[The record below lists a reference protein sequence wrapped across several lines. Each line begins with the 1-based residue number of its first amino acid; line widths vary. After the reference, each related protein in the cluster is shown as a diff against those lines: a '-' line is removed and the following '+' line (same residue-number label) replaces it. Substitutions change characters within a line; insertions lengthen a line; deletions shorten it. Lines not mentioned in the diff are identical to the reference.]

1 MGSIVMNEQQAK
13 MKQFLEEYL
22 KTFEAILKD
31 EQEKLRNFVSFDLEK
46 INASISK
53 QQANEMRIS
62 NIEKKRIDVQRQLGY
77 ANMTFKQIIDTY
89 EEKSEMNDLY
99 DKINHV
105 VNEVR
110 FYNQKAMDI
119 AKGQLNLYEI
129 VKDEA
134 GTYTK
139 DNKKVGS
146 SESMMSTKF

>member
-1 MGSIVMNEQQAK
+1 MGSVIMTENQNK

-46 INASISK
+46 INSSIAK
-53 QQANEMRIS
+53 QQANEMRIT
-62 NIEKKRIDVQRQLGY
+62 NIEKKRIDAQKKLGY
-77 ANMTFKQIIDTY
+77 DGMTFKQIIDTFD
-89 EEKSEMNDLY
+89 EKAEMNSLY

-129 VKDEA
+129 VKDDV

-139 DNKKVGS
+139 DSKKVGTS
-146 SESMMSTKF
+146 DSTMSTKF

>member
-1 MGSIVMNEQQAK
+1 MNENQTK

-22 KTFEAILKD
+22 KTFESILKD

-46 INASISK
+46 INSSISK
-53 QQANEMRIS
+53 QQANEMRIA
-62 NIEKKRIDVQRQLGY
+62 NIEKKRMDVQRQLGY
-77 ANMTFKQIIDTY
+77 AGMTFKQIIDTY
-89 EEKSEMNDLY
+89 EDKNEMNNLY

-129 VKDEA
+129 VKDDA

-139 DNKKVGS
+139 DNKKVGTS
-146 SESMMSTKF
+146 DSVMSTKF

>member
-1 MGSIVMNEQQAK
+1 MNENQTK

-22 KTFEAILKD
+22 RVFETILKD

-62 NIEKKRIDVQRQLGY
+62 NIEKKRIDIQRQLGY
-77 ANMTFKQIIDTY
+77 GGMTFKQIIDTY
-89 EEKSEMNDLY
+89 DEKNEMNSLY

-129 VKDEA
+129 VKDDT

-139 DNKKVGS
+139 DNKKVGT
-146 SESMMSTKF
+146 SESVMSTKF

>member
-1 MGSIVMNEQQAK
+1 MGSVIMTENQSK
-13 MKQFLEEYL
+13 MMQFLEEYL

-46 INASISK
+46 INSSIAK
-53 QQANEMRIS
+53 QQANEMRIT
-62 NIEKKRIDVQRQLGY
+62 NIEKKRIETQKKLGY
-77 ANMTFKQIIDTY
+77 DGMTFKQIIDTFD
-89 EEKSEMNDLY
+89 EKVEMNGLY
-99 DKINHV
+99 DKINHT

-146 SESMMSTKF
+146 SDSMMSTKF